1 MYSVLNITDDI
12 THCGNIGHV
21 VNDFTTIC
29 NLAHQYDFKGINIDF
44 RYLNSLS
51 LPEGKELLERLNLKP
66 VAFDFPVKLFA
77 DQQEFE
83 QSLSEFESVAKKAH
97 EIGCQL
103 TLCYLPPF
111 SNDLNFN
118 DRFIQTS
125 NRLKQLKYILKRY
138 EIKIGFEFIGP
149 TETRRNTK
157 YDFIHTID
165 GTRALIASAE
175 LYGYGGFKLDVHHW
189 QNSGASLLDL
199 HHLDLEYILYL
210 ELNDGLAGYDIFTI
224 PEFKRELPYQTGV
237 TNVKD
242 FLTLLYEKGYQ
253 GPVVVEPWNQ
263 TIKNMSLDKAIQ
275 TVKNSLD
282 YCLAFN

>member
-21 VNDFTTIC
+21 VNDFKTVC
-29 NLAHQYDFKGINIDF
+29 HLAHKYHFQGINVDF
-44 RYLNSLS
+44 RYLNSS
-51 LPEGKELLERLNLKP
+51 SITEGKQLLASLNLNP
-66 VAFDFPVKLFA
+66 VAFDFPVKLF
-77 DQQEFE
+77 DSQKEFE
-83 QSLSEFESVAKKAH
+83 ESVPEFESVAKKAS
-97 EIGCQL
+97 EIGCHL

-111 SNDLNFN
+111 SSKLNFN

-125 NRLKQLKYILKRY
+125 NRLRELKYILERY
-138 EIKIGFEFIGP
+138 DIKIGFEFIGP

-165 GTRALIASAE
+165 GTRSLIASAG

-189 QNSGASLLDL
+189 QNSGASVLDL

-210 ELNDGLAGYDIFTI
+210 ELNDGLSGYDIFTI
-224 PEFKRELPYQTGV
+224 PEFQRELPFTTGV
-237 TNVKD
+237 TKVKD
-242 FLTLLYEKGYQ
+242 FLKSLHKKGYR

-263 TIKNMSLDKAIQ
+263 TIKNMPLEKAIQ
-275 TVKNSLD
+275 TVKDSLD
-282 YCLAFN
+282 QCLFFN